1 MTDDPVETLLD
12 DNGKGVLTEELR
24 RIFVANGCQP
34 ACHICRKAIQ
44 VGDELH
50 LKAFFAKT
58 TETDLLDINVLSTV
72 DTVDGPVLQVDSD
85 SETTSSIDVMICI
98 ACSNANRKLPEG
110 EANKLL
116 ALAQAHGLIEDAP
129 ERSHNFGSIA
139 PHWSTSS
146 NSRQGARSRFGGCMI
161 VRKAGESIKIAGAHQ
176 LAKA

>member
-1 MTDDPVETLLD
+1 MANDPVETLLD
-12 DNGKGVLTEELR
+12 DNGKGVLTEELC

-34 ACHICRKAIQ
+34 ACHICRKKIK
-44 VGDELH
+44 VGDALH

-58 TETDLLDINVLSTV
+58 SETEFVDLNVLSNV
-72 DTVDGPVLQVDSD
+72 DTVDGPIRQVDRD

-129 ERSHNFGSIA
+129 ERTHDLGSIA
-139 PHWSTSS
+139 PRWTTSS

-161 VRKAGESIKIAGAHQ
+161 VRKSGETAKIVGAQ
-176 LAKA
+176 